1 MAMTSDTP
9 TPKSILTPAI
19 QKWLPVSWQVGG
31 TVITV
36 AGYAAGTLSLTDVA
50 IHIGLL
56 SAFSGIYLAYIT
68 PQELTRR
75 DMVTMALYFLYG
87 AGLLFVVA
95 PPILALTRV
104 ETALD
109 VVGMSA
115 LGLVPAVVW
124 FLYIE
129 YVADETIDNS
139 NSA

>member
-1 MAMTSDTP
+1 MIEDTP

-19 QKWLPVSWQVGG
+19 QRWLPVSWQVGG
-31 TVITV
+31 TAITV
-36 AGYAAGTLSLTDVA
+36 AGYAAGTLSITDVA
-50 IHIGLL
+50 IHIGVL
-56 SAFSGIYLAYIT
+56 SALSGVYLAYIT
-68 PQELTRR
+68 PDELSRR
-75 DMVTMALYFLYG
+75 DMVTMVLYFLYG

-124 FLYIE
+124 FLYVRYI
-129 YVADETIDNS
+129 ADPLTDDS
-139 NSA
+139 NSS